1 MKRSSVLSIVGLS
14 LLVIGVGL
22 AGGFGYRTLKE
33 LRSEVAGLRSSV
45 AGLQGDLA
53 ESERRAEAARSRADD
68 AEQRAD
74 QAEDL
79 SQRLAER
86 ARAAEEQAR
95 TAQGEARTAKTEA
108 ASALTQ
114 AERAAEVQ
122 RQAIVDRARAEQEAA
137 AVKERLDRVRAQKQ
151 RQLDRLERTL
161 GKIAETR
168 RTALGMVMNLGD
180 SIEFDFDKADLR
192 PENREILSRIA
203 GVLLTAEDVGIQV
216 YGHTDDVGS
225 VEYNREALRAP
236 RRGGPRVPDR
246 GRRRSEHHPVQ
257 GLRQVGAPG
266 RRHRPGV
273 APAQPPGRDRH
284 RPDHRLPAGGLRRRA
299 AGRGRHGA
307 AQRAR
312 PAVGERAPRRQE
324 RRATQGLWAARR
336 RPRVVPGPRVRARS
350 DPSGR
355 SPRCRPRRWP

>member
-137 AVKERLDRVRAQKQ
+137 AAKERLDRVRAQKQ

-161 GKIAETR
+161 GQIAETR

-203 GVLLTAEDVGIQV
+203 GVLLTAEGFGIQV

-225 VEYNREALRAP
+225 TEYNQKLSERRAEAVREYLIEAGVIRA
-236 RRGGPRVPDR
+236 
-246 GRRRSEHHPVQ
+246 HPVQ
-257 GLRQVGAPG
+257 GLRQVRAPG
-266 RRHRPGV
+266 RGHRPRV
-273 APAQPPGRDRH
+273 APAQPPGRDR
-284 RPDHRLPAGGLRRRA
+284 RRRDHRLPAGGLHRRA